1 MVARASPGA
10 PNRGR
15 LSPGHS
21 PPSSAAAAPMPASAD
36 APPIAIAV
44 RRVRASIALPPSSF
58 RQSRSWRGPA
68 VTDGGNVVEHHHLMV
83 LVDGVVTVER
93 IAADHVTEPDEQ
105 LDRVAEAHLHDVLC
119 GRTRCHPASS

>member
-15 LSPGHS
+15 PSPGQS

-44 RRVRASIALPPSSF
+44 RRVTASIALPPSNF
-58 RQSRSWRGPA
+58 RRCRSWRGPV
-68 VTDGGNVVEHHHLMV
+68 VTDVGHVVEHHHLMV
-83 LVDGVVTVER
+83 LVHGVVTVER
-93 IAADHVTEPDEQ
+93 IAADHVAEADEQ
-105 LDRVAEAHLHDVLC
+105 LDGVAEAHLHHVL
-119 GRTRCHPASS
+119 A